1 MTGWTW
7 NYKNAFIITV
17 MFNIA
22 IEDVEKLVERA

>member
-17 MFNIA
+17 MFSIA
-22 IEDVEKLVERA
+22 MER